1 MRKVISVLIVLCV
14 LSAIPLIE
22 VSGASLAISKL
33 SKKTAGPFDV
43 IKIYGAGFTEATDMR
58 VIFANGAY
66 VVSVPAV
73 CGTKTTLEVGVPF
86 FIDKKTGAIK
96 AAVVNVTV
104 KSKSLGIKSNTISGF
119 TITDLPRTTQA
130 AGTVTQAFLKDLKT
144 LTGYSQGQLD
154 FLQKASKGKV
164 NTTKA
169 KSQVSKM
176 ETNLGTLQT
185 ALTAIQKGQAI
196 AQGSSVIINKASLA
210 VSDRLILGFLAQ
222 LDAVAKAPLETGM
235 TAASDQAWVPPDG
248 LTIPSLKEIY
258 WKLTGGSEEE
268 GFNEQKLWEFL
279 KRNEAVVGTAA
290 GVLTLVTASSYPAIA
305 AAAGGVALVYSM
317 GITFYT
323 ISEYAAFY
331 LGLPSGV
338 TEADGFWPLFESIMN
353 TSLAMVGFRLPKI
366 SSWKPIL
373 NLYGQCFSDF
383 DLIRGMLKPVKEA
396 APTIISE
403 LLKITV
409 TGSWS
414 GNIHIKIE
422 GEEEEQYSLTANFT
436 ESGLS
441 LSGKI
446 GINGSGNVYDVSGA
460 ICGYSISFDYEDSG
474 VVEGMT
480 YYIFWEFVGNLSG
493 NGRSIGGT
501 HGYYA
506 KIGGYPE
513 LVTANGTWILSR

>member
-1 MRKVISVLIVLCV
+1 MRKFISGLIICV
-14 LSAIPLIE
+14 LFAMPHLE
-22 VSGASLAISKL
+22 VSGASLAIVRL

-43 IKIYGAGFTEATDMR
+43 IKIYGAGFTAASDMR
-58 VIFANGAY
+58 VTFANGAY
-66 VVSVPAV
+66 VVSVPPV
-73 CGTKTTLEVGVPF
+73 CGTKTTLEVPVPF
-86 FIDKKTGAIK
+86 FFDTKTGAIK
-96 AAVVNVTV
+96 AAVVKITV
-104 KSKSLGIKSNTISGF
+104 RSKSLGIKSNTLSGF

-144 LTGYSQGQLD
+144 LTGYSKGQLD

-176 ETNLGTLQT
+176 ETNLGALQT

-196 AQGSSVIINKASLA
+196 TQGSSVKINKAYLA

-222 LDAVAKAPLETGM
+222 LDAVVKAPLKTGV
-235 TAASDQAWVPPDG
+235 TAASDRAWVPPDG
-248 LTIPSLKEIY
+248 LAIPSLKEIY
-258 WKLTGGSEEE
+258 WKLTRGSEEE

-290 GVLTLVTASSYPAIA
+290 GVLTLATATSFPAIA

-317 GITFYT
+317 GITAYT

-353 TSLAMVGFRLPKI
+353 TSLATVGFRLPKI
-366 SSWKPIL
+366 STWKPIL
-373 NLYGQCFSDF
+373 ELYGQCFSDF

-396 APTIISE
+396 APTIIPE
-403 LLKITV
+403 LLRITV
-409 TGSWS
+409 GGSWGGKLYS
-414 GNIHIKIE
+414 KSE
-422 GEEEEQYSLTANFT
+422 GKAEEISFTAKFT

-446 GINGSGNVYDVSGA
+446 EFGGSGYFRDVSGA
-460 ICGYSISFDYEDSG
+460 ICGYIISFDWYTSG
-474 VVEGMT
+474 TIKGLAYSES
-480 YYIFWEFVGNLSG
+480 WEFVGNLSG
-493 NGRSIGGT
+493 DGRSIGGT
-501 HGYYA
+501 HEYYL
-506 KIGGYPE
+506 KYSGDVNETI
-513 LVTANGTWILSR
+513 TANGTWILSR